1 MGGKVMTSIL
11 ISGGLQL
18 ATLVVILLEIM
29 LPSGGLL
36 SILALGLLA
45 SSWFLILDI
54 PYSWAPSLFLALDL
68 ILIPFTIYLGLK
80 WMRVSPLSNRDELS
94 SASGFQ
100 VQTLFPADL
109 PGQIATVVTTLRPS
123 GKIMCGGVLY
133 EALSEGEFI
142 DQGQSVIIK
151 SILENKVI
159 VERSPHLEN
168 QTQTP

>member
-1 MGGKVMTSIL
+1 MTSL
-11 ISGGLQL
+11 LMASGLQV
-18 ATLVVILLEIM
+18 ATFVVILLEIM

-36 SILALGLLA
+36 SLLALALFAG
-45 SSWFLILDI
+45 SWFLILDTAF
-54 PYSWAPSLFLALDL
+54 SWAPSLFVALDL
-68 ILIPFTIYLGLK
+68 VLIPLTIYLGLK
-80 WMRVSPLSNRDELS
+80 WMRVSPLSNRDELTS
-94 SASGFQ
+94 ESGFQ

-142 DQGQSVIIK
+142 DQGQSVVIK
-151 SILENKVI
+151 SIQENKVI

-168 QTQTP
+168 QPQTP